1 MKWRQIMSK
10 EIEALKE
17 IKRRIFVTE
26 EELNKYG
33 NYRVAVDNLEE
44 YNIINKALTPPTEQE
59 VCEALSEYYGKEV
72 IVDKRYKDT
81 VFVVRQG
88 SIVAKTD
95 THELYLT
102 WLPPRLITMIGRF
115 YEGKV
120 NNE

>member
-1 MKWRQIMSK
+1 MSK